1 MAGIVYCRHCDSTG
15 HSSAECT
22 DPLPAPVP
30 LEELYQ
36 AAQRIVQP
44 AQPEKVEHPAH
55 YGGADNPY
63 EAIKVIEAWNLGFAL
78 GNAVKYIS
86 RAGKKPGE
94 SELDDLKKARFYLE
108 RRLQQLE
115 KEKAK

>member
-1 MAGIVYCRHCDSTG
+1 MAGVKYCRHCDSTG
-15 HSSAECT
+15 HSTDECVN
-22 DPLPAPVP
+22 PLPASVYEQPV
-30 LEELYQ
+30 Q
-36 AAQRIVQP
+36 A
-44 AQPEKVEHPAH
+44 EKIQHPAH

-115 KEKAK
+115 KEKPK